1 MGTWEEAQNIKAE
14 AQKILLE
21 QMKLLQ
27 ENSKRAINANS
38 GVPAMNLA
46 AMSREM
52 ANIGR
57 VLCENGWRPKQQ

>member
-1 MGTWEEAQNIKAE
+1 MGTGEEAQNIKAE
-14 AQKILLE
+14 AQKVLLD
-21 QMKLLQ
+21 QLKLLN
-27 ENSKRAINANS
+27 ENSHRAVDANS

-57 VLCENGWRPKQQ
+57 VLCENGWRPKQ

>member
-1 MGTWEEAQNIKAE
+1 MGSYEDAQAIKAE
-14 AQKILLE
+14 AQKVLLD
-21 QMKLLQ
+21 QLKLLQ
-27 ENSKRAINANS
+27 ENSRRAVNANS

-57 VLCENGWRPKQQ
+57 VLCEGGWRPKQ